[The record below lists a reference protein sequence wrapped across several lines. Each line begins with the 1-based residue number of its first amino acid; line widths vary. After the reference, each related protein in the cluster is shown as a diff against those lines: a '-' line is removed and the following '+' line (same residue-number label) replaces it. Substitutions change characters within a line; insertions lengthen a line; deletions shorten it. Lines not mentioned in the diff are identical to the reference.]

1 MSQQDPFISATR
13 SNPTVEPDRRRI
25 VEPDR
30 KSSVEPPRRWPRI
43 VGLSLLGL
51 VMMGIGFA
59 GANYA
64 AIAGLVGSPTAAQ
77 AEAAA
82 PPALPD
88 SPFLQH
94 VKQAGVQACSTV
106 FPVLGQLLTT
116 GTKYSVKSLW
126 NDQAADKHAVQAFV
140 GMDYATDRY
149 SGPAAGV
156 VFASPTAS
164 GCEGAMVRVAPFASP
179 CADIPS
185 VLPQGSKITDHLGQV
200 EVYELGGNTGE
211 ALLLPTGNTCVVI
224 SIASA
229 AK

>member
-13 SNPTVEPDRRRI
+13 SNPTVEPDRKRT
-25 VEPDR
+25 
-30 KSSVEPPRRWPRI
+30 VEPPRRWPRI

-51 VMMGIGFA
+51 IMIGIGFA

-77 AEAAA
+77 AEVAAA
-82 PPALPD
+82 PALPD

-164 GCEGAMVRVAPFASP
+164 GCEGAEGAMVRVAPFASP

>member
-1 MSQQDPFISATR
+1 MSQQAPFISATR
-13 SNPTVEPDRRRI
+13 SNPTVEPDRKRT
-25 VEPDR
+25 
-30 KSSVEPPRRWPRI
+30 VEPPRRWPRI

-51 VMMGIGFA
+51 IMIGIGFA

-77 AEAAA
+77 AEVAAA
-82 PPALPD
+82 PALPD

-185 VLPQGSKITDHLGQV
+185 VFPQGSKITDHLGQV